1 MNSAW
6 YVGQVSH
13 TRHAPVAHHFDY
25 SMMMG
30 LFDLDELHRLDA
42 EVRGFGMDRR
52 SPVGFHTADHGP
64 AEGTALRPWAAERL
78 TDAGLDPTGATGP
91 IQLMCMPRTF
101 GFGFDP
107 ITVWFLHDG
116 DGAPSALIHE
126 VRNTFGH
133 RHAYVAPIG
142 DPDRP
147 LWRQRADKTL
157 HVSPFFDRDGTY
169 DFTVKPPATVTGSKA
184 SIRIDYSGDDGP
196 LLTASF
202 EGERRPFTTAGML
215 GAVAHSPAMAQKA
228 VAGIH
233 LEALKLW
240 RKRLSYRSVPAPP
253 DHATTPGSGCPVAHG
268 SATSNDSAFPY
279 DSAFRDDTALE
290 GTTR

>member
-196 LLTASF
+196 LLTHPEELELA
-202 EGERRPFTTAGML
+202 RRKDRGDEA
-215 GAVAHSPAMAQKA
+215 AKA
-228 VAGIH
+228 RLVECNLRLVISIARRYQGNGVPLLDLIQ
-233 LEALKLW
+233 EKLIL
-240 RKRLSYRSVPAPP
+240 RKKKVLM
-253 DHATTPGSGCPVAHG
+253 
-268 SATSNDSAFPY
+268 
-279 DSAFRDDTALE
+279 
-290 GTTR
+290 

>member
-169 DFTVKPPATVTGSKA
+169 DFTVNRPRPSPAPRHRSASTTQATTGRCSRRRSRASVARSPPPGCSA
-184 SIRIDYSGDDGP
+184 P
-196 LLTASF
+196 WPTARRWP
-202 EGERRPFTTAGML
+202 RRPSPVFTL
-215 GAVAHSPAMAQKA
+215 
-228 VAGIH
+228 
-233 LEALKLW
+233 
-240 RKRLSYRSVPAPP
+240 RR
-253 DHATTPGSGCPVAHG
+253 
-268 SATSNDSAFPY
+268 
-279 DSAFRDDTALE
+279 
-290 GTTR
+290 